1 LTEVGGVSNIETD
14 IPTNICKF
22 YLADEKLDVKAKLDE
37 LAKDNS
43 HIEGWSFAE
52 GG

>member
-1 LTEVGGVSNIETD
+1 MPGVSNIETD
-14 IPTNICKF
+14 IATNICKF
-22 YLADEKLDVKAKLDE
+22 YLKDDNLDVKAKLDE